1 MAKFL
6 DKKERA
12 YDLRVTSYGHHLMSI
27 GEFDPVYY
35 ALFDD
40 NILYDKK
47 YASGSASSSIENQN
61 SIDGRI
67 KNETQYIE
75 SLVTFTNVE
84 AYVAQNSGEL
94 FDPLT
99 ADLTKEQRRPRK
111 DAYRYEMAIGDAYL
125 DGETNVAPAWKI
137 LALQSYISASQVES
151 ALTGTLIPQL
161 NIVANYNKKV
171 VESTF
176 EYDPDSI
183 RTLNEET
190 AVFLDNKKIILEADD
205 PLLYVEEMNT
215 DLLVKNFDIEVYSYV
230 VTGSNFATMA
240 TGSNVDTLERKFF
253 KKDVPQIKD
262 GFMIS
267 STKEVISVDELTTG
281 SVEYYFDVLI
291 DHEVEQDLACKGA
304 LAFDKKSYYVD
315 LDFNCNEEQEESTF
329 YDIYG
334 SVSEP
339 EICLD

>member
-6 DKKERA
+6 DKKEQV

-27 GEFDPVYY
+27 GEFDPVYF
-35 ALFDD
+35 AFFDD
-40 NILYDKK
+40 NILYDKR
-47 YASGSASSSIENQN
+47 YASGSASASIEQQN
-61 SIDGRI
+61 SIDNRI

-84 AYVAQNSGEL
+84 TYVAQNSGEL

-99 ADLTKEQRRPRK
+99 ANLTREQRFPRK
-111 DAYRYEMAIGDAYL
+111 DAYRYEMAIGDSYL
-125 DGETNVAPAWKI
+125 DGPQNAAPAWKI
-137 LALQSYISASQVES
+137 LALQSLISSSQVES

-161 NIVANYNKKV
+161 NIVANYYKKI
-171 VESTF
+171 VEGTF
-176 EYDPDSI
+176 EYNPSSI
-183 RTLNEET
+183 RSLNDET
-190 AVFLDNKKIILEADD
+190 AVFLDNKKIVLESED

-230 VTGSNFATMA
+230 VTGSNAATMA

-253 KKDVPQIKD
+253 RKDIPQIEN

-267 STKEVISVDELTTG
+267 PTKETVLVDEITTG
-281 SVEYYFDVLI
+281 SVEYYFDVLVDQEI
-291 DHEVEQDLACKGA
+291 EQNLACKGA
-304 LAFDKKSYYVD
+304 LAFDKKSYYID
-315 LDFNCNEEQEESTF
+315 LDFDCEQEQEESAF
-329 YDIYG
+329 FDIYG
-334 SVSEP
+334 SISEP